1 MDHRTDLSFGDADN
15 DAGSAFDPP
24 LSGLD
29 VAWDGVPALM
39 LTDICT
45 HPGFAKDLIP
55 IHTLAP
61 SNPADLQRHEAYS
74 SIFNCQI
81 PVHSGSV
88 IDSSWTTSSS
98 IASPKKKLTT
108 RSASSRDSNR

>member
-1 MDHRTDLSFGDADN
+1 MDHRTDLAFGDADN

-29 VAWDGVPALM
+29 VAWDEVPALM
-39 LTDICT
+39 LTDICP

-61 SNPADLQRHEAYS
+61 SKSRGFAATRGLFVDLQL
-74 SIFNCQI
+74 
-81 PVHSGSV
+81 P
-88 IDSSWTTSSS
+88 DSR
-98 IASPKKKLTT
+98 ALG
-108 RSASSRDSNR
+108 